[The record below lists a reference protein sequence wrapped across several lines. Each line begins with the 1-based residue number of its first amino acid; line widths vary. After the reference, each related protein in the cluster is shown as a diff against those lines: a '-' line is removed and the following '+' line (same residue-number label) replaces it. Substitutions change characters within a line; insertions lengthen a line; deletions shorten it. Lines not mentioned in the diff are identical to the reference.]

1 VKPTGWRGWCY
12 ITRVNG
18 KRREIGLGAF
28 PAVSLADARAAAARI
43 RLAVADGA
51 DPMAAK
57 PSRAVEAAPKLTTFG
72 EAADEFVASM
82 EAGWRNEKHRQQW
95 RSTLATHAASLR
107 DKPVAHVGTDDV
119 LAVLQ
124 PIWTTKA
131 ETASRLRGRIERI
144 LDFAAVKGWRDRGV
158 NPAAWK
164 GNLAL
169 TLPAAGK
176 LKRGHHGAMPYADVP
191 AFMGELAGRRGIAA
205 LALRFVVLT
214 AARSGEVRGMTWGE
228 VSDDVWRIPAERMK
242 GGREH
247 RVPLTAPAMAVL
259 EAMAKLGDAPDRLV
273 FPGTK
278 PGKPMSD
285 MTLTAV
291 LKRMKREDVTVHGFR
306 SSFSTWTAD
315 CTDASIEVREAALAH
330 AAGDKVAAAYN
341 RSDHFARRRE
351 LMEQWAEFITKR

>member
-1 VKPTGWRGWCY
+1 
-12 ITRVNG
+12 
-18 KRREIGLGAF
+18 
-28 PAVSLADARAAAARI
+28 
-43 RLAVADGA
+43 
-51 DPMAAK
+51 M
-57 PSRAVEAAPKLTTFG
+57 
-72 EAADEFVASM
+72 
-82 EAGWRNEKHRQQW
+82 
-95 RSTLATHAASLR
+95 
-107 DKPVAHVGTDDV
+107 
-119 LAVLQ
+119 
-124 PIWTTKA
+124 
-131 ETASRLRGRIERI
+131 
-144 LDFAAVKGWRDRGV
+144 KGWRDRGV

-164 GNLAL
+164 GNLRPHL
-169 TLPAAGK
+169 AGG
-176 LKRGHHGAMPYADVP
+176 RQAEARANHGAMPYADVP

-291 LKRMKREDVTVHGFR
+291 LETYEAGRRHSSRLPVRLSRLGQRTVLTQVSR
-306 SSFSTWTAD
+306 
-315 CTDASIEVREAALAH
+315 C
-330 AAGDKVAAAYN
+330 
-341 RSDHFARRRE
+341 ARRRWRTRPATRWR
-351 LMEQWAEFITKR
+351 QPTTGATTSPGGAS